1 MVSEI
6 RTNKISSR
14 AGLSTVRL
22 TDTGPVFSGIAT
34 FSDTVQADFNNVN
47 AIGIV
52 TASSFSGD
60 GSALTGIQQGVP
72 GVSTTGTSH
81 FNSLNAEFDINEK
94 DSSILENLS
103 EKKDNCNKHLT
114 NAIHHFE
121 DCLFKLGYDLSDIET
136 SDWEEGN

>member
-1 MVSEI
+1 MSNEVKEI
-6 RTNKISSR
+6 LPRLIDTLKT
-14 AGLSTVRL
+14 LSQ
-22 TDTGPVFSGIAT
+22 
-34 FSDTVQADFNNVN
+34 SDEY
-47 AIGIV
+47 
-52 TASSFSGD
+52 
-60 GSALTGIQQGVP
+60 
-72 GVSTTGTSH
+72 SH